1 MKKIVFAILAVIFTG
16 LAIYLAL
23 DVIPN
28 INTNQYLF
36 LGIGVLSLLIAAIMI
51 FSFFSNQMREKIKRL
66 NHRIELWSRVS
77 YHVNQVG
84 DELFNQLPIAMIA
97 LDDNFDIRW
106 ASVFAKEKLSQRMVN
121 KPLNEISEFL
131 YEQVENQVLEFRFEF
146 NDMIFEAFY
155 KPEFKFIYMFL
166 ATDLVLLEQKYQDH
180 LPVMLLM
187 SLDYIDESLA
197 SLPVSDQSNLKGQ
210 YLGTIADW
218 ANQYEAYLQQLSDDR
233 IIAFTTREKLS

>member
-155 KPEFKFIYMFL
+155 KP
-166 ATDLVLLEQKYQDH
+166 
-180 LPVMLLM
+180 
-187 SLDYIDESLA
+187 
-197 SLPVSDQSNLKGQ
+197 
-210 YLGTIADW
+210 
-218 ANQYEAYLQQLSDDR
+218 
-233 IIAFTTREKLS
+233 